1 MTTPAL
7 GSTESR
13 NPATTDLDTLS
24 TLDVVRVMN
33 AEDHRVADAVEKAL
47 PAIARAVDLIVDSF
61 ERGGRL
67 VYVGAGTSGR
77 LGVLDASEC
86 PPTFGAP
93 ATQVVGLIAGGRGA
107 MFQAVEGAEDDEAL
121 GRADLEAIDV
131 TDADTVVG
139 IAASGGTPYVQ
150 GALRYATSVGAH
162 TVSIACNPGATIS
175 GLASV
180 AIEVDNGPEV
190 LTGSTRLKAG
200 TSQKMILNM
209 LSTAAMVKIG
219 KVYGNLMVDVSPTN
233 TKLNARAVRIVCAA
247 TDCTPDEASAALAA
261 SGQHAKTAIVM
272 ILCGLDAAAARARLE
287 AGGGFIRTA
296 IDPTTTH
303 QPTRQGSNDK
313 AGGHLA

>member
-1 MTTPAL
+1 MTTPVL

-13 NPATTDLDTLS
+13 NPATTELDTLS
-24 TLDVVRVMN
+24 TIELVRVMN
-33 AEDHRVADAVEKAL
+33 SEDRRVADAVAQAL
-47 PAIARAVDLIVDSF
+47 PAIGAAVDLIVDSF

-67 VYVGAGTSGR
+67 IYAGAGTSGR

-93 ATQVVGLIAGGRGA
+93 PTQVVGLIAGGRGA
-107 MFQAVEGAEDDEAL
+107 MFQAVEGAEDDDAL
-121 GRADLEAIDV
+121 GRRDLDEIGL

-150 GALRYATSVGAH
+150 GALRYAASIGAH
-162 TVSIACNPGATIS
+162 TVSIACNRGAAIS
-175 GLASV
+175 ALASV

-209 LSTAAMVKIG
+209 LSTASMVKIG

-233 TKLNARAVRIVCAA
+233 AKLNARAVRIVCAA
-247 TDCTPDEASAALAA
+247 TDCSPDEASAALAA

-272 ILCGLDAAAARARLE
+272 VLCGLDADAARSQLAAAR
-287 AGGGFIRTA
+287 GFIRA
-296 IDPTTTH
+296 ALDPST
-303 QPTRQGSNDK
+303 TRQGSNDE